1 MKNKSLYL
9 AIKRILD
16 VFLSLLALIILLPFF
31 IIFAIIIKLESPGP
45 ILFKQKRIGKNKKNF
60 LIYKFR
66 TMRTDTPK
74 DMPTHMLKNA
84 ENYITKFGNIM
95 RKTSIDELP
104 QIVNILKGDMSI
116 IGPRPAL
123 WNQDD
128 LIEERDRY
136 HANDIRP
143 GLTGWA
149 QINGRDELEI
159 PIKAKFD
166 GEYVE
171 KMSLWFDIK
180 IFFKTILKVFK
191 HDGIVEGETIKDKN
205 SEKEKIEI

>member
-1 MKNKSLYL
+1 MNKKYIIIKNV
-9 AIKRILD
+9 LD
-16 VFLSLLALIILLPFF
+16 FILSLLALIVLFPFF
-31 IIFAIIIKLESPGP
+31 CIFAIIIKLESKGP
-45 ILFKQKRIGKNKKNF
+45 VFFKQKRIGKDKKEF
-60 LIYKFR
+60 YIYKFR

-84 ENYITKFGNIM
+84 DSYITKSGKIF
-95 RKTSIDELP
+95 RKASIYELP
-104 QIVNILKGDMSI
+104 QIINILKGQMSI

-123 WNQDD
+123 WNQED
-128 LIEERDRY
+128 LIEERNKY
-136 HANDIRP
+136 NANSIRP

-149 QINGRDELEI
+149 QVNGRDELEI

-180 IFFKTILKVFK
+180 IFLKTIIKVFK
-191 HDGIVEGETIKDKN
+191 HDGVVEG
-205 SEKEKIEI
+205 EKEKIEV